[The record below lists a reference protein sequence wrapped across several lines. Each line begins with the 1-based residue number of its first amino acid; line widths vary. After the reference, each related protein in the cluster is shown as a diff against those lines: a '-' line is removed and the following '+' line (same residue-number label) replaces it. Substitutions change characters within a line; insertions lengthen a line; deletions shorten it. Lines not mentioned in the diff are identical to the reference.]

1 MASYYFDDEELDFM
15 VENGK
20 IPPVKKAK
28 DMITDP
34 VSQQILEA
42 ATNASSV
49 QLWYDQYLPPVVSEA
64 HKDTCQELFGLTMT
78 PEEAN
83 KETAEGKWMSITAA
97 TTRNKR

>member
-49 QLWYDQYLPPVVSEA
+49 QLWY
-64 HKDTCQELFGLTMT
+64 
-78 PEEAN
+78 
-83 KETAEGKWMSITAA
+83 
-97 TTRNKR
+97 